1 MTVGLRSFLLIA
13 PALFLC
19 GCKQDQKG
27 AAGAAGGFPMMPV
40 TVAKATQES
49 VPAELRAVGTVEASA
64 IVQVK
69 SQVAGQLASVAFTE
83 GQDVKEG
90 DLLFRIDPQPFQDAL
105 RQAQADAARDQAQI
119 AQSQATLARDQA
131 QAQYAETDASR
142 NDQLVKEGL
151 ASRSQYD
158 QSKSNADVAR
168 ETVRATQAGIDSAKA
183 TLQADEAAIAA
194 AQLNLSY
201 CELRAPISGRTGNL
215 LVHPGNLVKVN
226 DAALVVIHRI
236 EPIFVNFSI
245 PEQRLE
251 EIRRLS
257 AGHKLAVKAL
267 VEGNPGHP
275 AEGYLSVI
283 DNTVDASTGT
293 IHLKATFDNHDR
305 MLWPGQFVT
314 VALTLET
321 VQNATVIPSEAI
333 QAGQNGL
340 FVYVVK
346 ANQTVESRVVATGA
360 ALNGKTVIEKGV
372 SPGETVVTDGMMML
386 VPGAPVRAVPAAK
399 AGSGPS

>member
-1 MTVGLRSFLLIA
+1 MV
-13 PALFLC
+13 
-19 GCKQDQKG
+19 
-27 AAGAAGGFPMMPV
+27 PV

-49 VPAELRAVGTVEASA
+49 VPTELRVVGTVDASA

-90 DLLFRIDPQPFQDAL
+90 DLLFRIDPQPFEDAL
-105 RQAQADAARDQAQI
+105 RQAQADAARDRAQV
-119 AQSQATLARDQA
+119 AQSEATLARDNA
-131 QAQYAETDASR
+131 QAQYAQTDASR

-158 QSKSNADVAR
+158 QSKSSADVAR
-168 ETVRATQAGIDSAKA
+168 ETVRATQASIDSAKA

-194 AQLNLSY
+194 AQLNLGY
-201 CELRAPISGRTGNL
+201 CEIRAPIAGRTGNL

-236 EPIFVNFSI
+236 EPIFVNFSV
-245 PEQRLE
+245 PEQRLADL
-251 EIRRLS
+251 RRLS
-257 AGHKLAVKAL
+257 AGRKLPVRAL
-267 VEGNPGHP
+267 VEGDAAHA

-293 IHLKATFDNHDR
+293 IHLKASFENHDR
-305 MLWPGQFVT
+305 VLWPGQFVT
-314 VALTLET
+314 VALTLGTLEH
-321 VQNATVIPSEAI
+321 ATVIPSEAI
-333 QAGQNGL
+333 QAGQRGP

-346 ANQTVESRVVATGA
+346 ANQTVESRAVTPGPAID
-360 ALNGKTVIEKGV
+360 GKTVIEKGV
-372 SPGETVVTDGMMML
+372 NAGETVVTDGLLML
-386 VPGAPVRAVPAAK
+386 FPGAPVRAVEGVK
-399 AGSGPS
+399 SGSGS